1 MHRIPTAL
9 IAALTLV
16 VGFAAA
22 QATGVRA
29 VGGAVLLVGGAW
41 CAVRSWRPAGPLRTV
56 VVLVVAAVCFVVSH
70 LLAPVVGAWPAVVL
84 AAAVLA
90 FVTWTLVDRPVSG
103 LRAQS

>member
-1 MHRIPTAL
+1 MHRVPTAL

-29 VGGAVLLVGGAW
+29 LGGAVLLAGGAW

-56 VVLVVAAVCFVVSH
+56 VVLVVAAACFVVSH
-70 LLAPVVGAWPAVVL
+70 LLAPHLGAWPSVVL
-84 AAAVLA
+84 VAAVLA
-90 FVTWTLVDRPVSG
+90 TVTWALVDHPTSG